1 MLASDLYVA
10 CYTLNIWLRLIVFW
24 LDGFVVSAHRLP
36 PFLFT
41 KPSISRT
48 EFTQITNR
56 VVSEAF
62 NFTRTSQYHPRYS
75 NHRKLCSCQKLIKK
89 TYVHCTYIMVHM
101 STAEHLWHRR
111 LLNPWRTG
119 AWTSALL
126 FSAFRWPPFAA
137 IRLFNHLRE
146 AKWKH
151 CSALLNYQLEHWVVF
166 VDLKVSSI

>member
-1 MLASDLYVA
+1 M
-10 CYTLNIWLRLIVFW
+10 
-24 LDGFVVSAHRLP
+24 VSAHRLP

-62 NFTRTSQYHPRYS
+62 NFTRTSQYYPRYS

-89 TYVHCTYIMVHM
+89 TYVYCTYIMVHV
-101 STAEHLWHRR
+101 STVEHLWHRR

-126 FSAFRWPPFAA
+126 FSA
-137 IRLFNHLRE
+137 ISVHSGGHRLQP
-146 AKWKH
+146 
-151 CSALLNYQLEHWVVF
+151 SVF
-166 VDLKVSSI
+166 SIIYERPSENTAVHY